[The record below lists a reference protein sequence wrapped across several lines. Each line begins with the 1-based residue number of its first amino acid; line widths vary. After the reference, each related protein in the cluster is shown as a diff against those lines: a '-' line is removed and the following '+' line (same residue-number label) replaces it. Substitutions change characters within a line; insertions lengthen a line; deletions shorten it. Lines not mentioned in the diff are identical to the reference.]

1 MTSGHYGPYA
11 EGVRDNTMG
20 RTTGSKIARW
30 SQSFKTI
37 LSSDC
42 SLELDYMK
50 LELLVM
56 AGQPYRR
63 EYVPVPCTHRP
74 SNHGS

>member
-1 MTSGHYGPYA
+1 MTSGHYGPYVQ
-11 EGVRDNTMG
+11 GVRDNTMG
-20 RTTGSKIARW
+20 STTGSETARW

-37 LSSDC
+37 LSADC

-56 AGQPYRR
+56 VGQPYRR

-74 SNHGS
+74 SYHGS

>member
-1 MTSGHYGPYA
+1 
-11 EGVRDNTMG
+11 MG
-20 RTTGSKIARW
+20 SNSEKRYREVEQI
-30 SQSFKTI
+30 FKPTP
-37 LSSDC
+37 SSDC

-56 AGQPYRR
+56 VGQPYHR

-74 SNHGS
+74 SNHGSWGSLKIHYVG

>member
-1 MTSGHYGPYA
+1 MKQYR
-11 EGVRDNTMG
+11 EMEQNT
-20 RTTGSKIARW
+20 KP
-30 SQSFKTI
+30 I

-56 AGQPYRR
+56 ASQPYRR

-74 SNHGS
+74 SNHGSWGPLKAHEVGPRGNQ